1 MPDIA
6 AQLAQLPYLRR
17 EITQLTAEIE
27 RLREAIPHATDVV
40 KASARE
46 YPYTEG
52 CVTVSGID
60 LTAAE
65 ARRYSL
71 EISQK
76 LSERSIR
83 RDQLLDLADSLE
95 REINKLP
102 DSRHRQVLRLRY
114 IEGLTIE
121 ETAEQMGY
129 SARQIDRLQKE
140 AIQSCRGMSC

>member
-6 AQLAQLPYLRR
+6 AQLAQLPHLRR
-17 EITQLTAEIE
+17 EISQLTAEIE
-27 RLREAIPHATDVV
+27 RLRDAIPHVTDVV

-60 LTAAE
+60 LTATE

-71 EISQK
+71 EISHK

-121 ETAEQMGY
+121 ETAGQMGY
-129 SARQIDRLQKE
+129 SARQVDRLQKE

>member
-6 AQLAQLPYLRR
+6 AQLAQLPHLRR
-17 EITQLTAEIE
+17 EISQLTADIE
-27 RLREAIPHATDVV
+27 RLRDAIPHATDVV

-121 ETAEQMGY
+121 ETAEQMDY
-129 SARQIDRLQKE
+129 SVRRICDLQKE
-140 AIQSCRGMSC
+140 ATERLHSIA

>member
-6 AQLAQLPYLRR
+6 AQLAQLPHLRR
-17 EITQLTAEIE
+17 EISQLTAEIE

-60 LTAAE
+60 LTAIE

-71 EISQK
+71 EISHK

-114 IEGLTIE
+114 IEGMTIE

-129 SARQIDRLQKE
+129 SVRQVDRLQKG

>member
-6 AQLAQLPYLRR
+6 AQLAQLPHLRR
-17 EITQLTAEIE
+17 EISQLTADIE
-27 RLREAIPHATDVV
+27 RLRDAIPYATDVV

-60 LTAAE
+60 LTATE

-71 EISQK
+71 EISHK

-121 ETAEQMGY
+121 ETAGQMGY
-129 SARQIDRLQKE
+129 SARQVDRLQKE

>member
-6 AQLAQLPYLRR
+6 AQLAQLPHLRR

-27 RLREAIPHATDVV
+27 RLREAMPHATDVV

-60 LTAAE
+60 LTATE

-71 EISQK
+71 EISHK

-114 IEGLTIE
+114 IEGMTIE

-129 SARQIDRLQKE
+129 SVRQVDRLQKG

>member
-6 AQLAQLPYLRR
+6 AQLAQLPHLRR
-17 EITQLTAEIE
+17 EISQLTAEIE
-27 RLREAIPHATDVV
+27 RLRETIPHATDVV

-60 LTAAE
+60 LTATE

-71 EISQK
+71 EISHK

-114 IEGLTIE
+114 IEGMTIE

-129 SARQIDRLQKE
+129 SARQVDRLQKE

>member
-6 AQLAQLPYLRR
+6 AQLAQLPHLRR
-17 EITQLTAEIE
+17 EISQLTAEIE

-121 ETAEQMGY
+121 ETAEQMDY
-129 SARQIDRLQKE
+129 SVRRICDLQKE
-140 AIQSCRGMSC
+140 ATERLHSIA

>member
-6 AQLAQLPYLRR
+6 AQLAQLPHLRR

-27 RLREAIPHATDVV
+27 RLREAMPHATDVV

-60 LTAAE
+60 LTATE
-65 ARRYSL
+65 AHRYSL
-71 EISQK
+71 EISHK

-121 ETAEQMGY
+121 ETAEQMDY
-129 SARQIDRLQKE
+129 SVRRICDLQKE
-140 AIQSCRGMSC
+140 ATERLHSIA

>member
-6 AQLAQLPYLRR
+6 AQLAQLPHLRR
-17 EITQLTAEIE
+17 EISQLTADIE
-27 RLREAIPHATDVV
+27 RLRDAIPYATDVV

-60 LTAAE
+60 LTATE

-71 EISQK
+71 EISHK

-129 SARQIDRLQKE
+129 SARQVDRLQKE
-140 AIQSCRGMSC
+140 ALQSCRGMSC